1 MSFEVRIM
9 SMDIIIFIDQL
20 PLKIHTNKPPPTRL
34 SNLLF
39 C

>member
-1 MSFEVRIM
+1 MSFEVGIM

-20 PLKIHTNKPPPTRL
+20 AHTHKPPPTRL